1 MFSNFK
7 KTEYRLE
14 KKFVIE
20 ENNVV
25 SFKAYLATNFFKK
38 PYPNREV
45 NSIYVDTINLDNLRD
60 NINGVNIRTKHRFRW
75 YEKKLNNVQFEQK
88 NKRQFYGWKNK
99 YLAGSFPN
107 EKELIKNI
115 NNKNIYKK
123 IVFLNKFNFIPIL
136 KTSYKRSY
144 WVNKNNKIRATLD
157 RNLIASTIHIQDLKN
172 NIEKK
177 VHLYENIIEFKIPV
191 ENEEYFR
198 NLIHYSNLNL
208 RVQKFSKYVRAFT
221 ELDYQGLFLKI

>member
-1 MFSNFK
+1 MFSNFEK
-7 KTEYRLE
+7 SKFRLE

-20 ENNVV
+20 KNNITN
-25 SFKAYLATNFFKK
+25 FKAYLATSFFKK
-38 PYPNREV
+38 SYPDREV
-45 NSIYVDTINLDNLRD
+45 NSIYIDTVNLDNLRD
-60 NINGVNIRTKHRFRW
+60 NINGVKNRTKHRFRW
-75 YEKKLNNVQFEQK
+75 YEKKLNSVQFEQK
-88 NKRQFYGWKNK
+88 NKRQFYVWKNK
-99 YLAGSFPN
+99 YLVGSFPN

-123 IVFLNKFNFIPIL
+123 IIFLNKFNFIPIL
-136 KTSYKRSY
+136 KTSYRRSY
-144 WVNKNNKIRATLD
+144 WINKNNKIRATLD
-157 RNLIASTIHIQDLKN
+157 KNLISSTIPDSKN

-177 VHLYENIIEFKIPV
+177 VHFCENIIEFKIPV